1 MKYHGQAHALVRID
15 EVGEDLGG
23 CGDGDATLVSELV
36 EAALHAQ
43 IGQPVLAVLGGVST
57 SIQPTWGEVCPQ
69 QRHRPWCPAGSC

>member
-1 MKYHGQAHALVRID
+1 
-15 EVGEDLGG
+15 
-23 CGDGDATLVSELV
+23 VSELV